1 MTMAS
6 HATPKTCKVITAETI
21 AKKLL
26 LEVKETLDKI
36 QETGTGAPSLVAFLA
51 NDDPAA
57 VKYAEWSKKSC
68 EEK

>member
-1 MTMAS
+1 MSSQEA
-6 HATPKTCKVITAETI
+6 PKTCKVITAETI

-26 LEVKETLDKI
+26 QEAKDTLPKVQDA
-36 QETGTGAPSLVAFLA
+36 GSPAPTLVAFLA

-57 VKYAEWSKKSC
+57 VKYAEWSKKTC